1 MQRRSVVGL
10 PLFVGVLC
18 KGQGTMAD
26 TGAGVTDYSVV
37 VVTLIVGATVLVLVY
52 ISSLLKSSK
61 EEDDSKSKEISIADI
76 LRHRHRLL
84 FKSP

>member
-1 MQRRSVVGL
+1 
-10 PLFVGVLC
+10 
-18 KGQGTMAD
+18 MAD
-26 TGAGVTDYSVV
+26 TGAGVSDYPVV

-52 ISSLLKSSK
+52 ISNLLKSSK
-61 EEDDSKSKEISIADI
+61 GEDDSKSKKLAIADI